1 MSVDIAR
8 VQKLVNYVNSCLD
21 MEPELVL
28 TDEILDNILQR
39 AVYTFPKM
47 GFTSEE
53 TEAAKR
59 DLTYRRQIF
68 CTPGQSILDDYD
80 SRKWYTEKKEAGEI
94 TEKFW
99 ERYKT
104 YLINEKNFPPSV
116 VTTLGKETLERDIMN
131 YLGDPDSTAHFLKR
145 GLVIG
150 DVQSGK
156 TSTYIGLMCK
166 AADAGYK
173 VFILLTGTIESLRR
187 QTQERV
193 EEGFIGF
200 NMSAERDDEKRVGV
214 GLDNKPIF
222 AMAMTSRKSDFT
234 GDSNQIAVSLRS
246 NDAVVFVIKKNTN
259 VLQKLIEWLR
269 TINADR
275 LTGKI
280 DEPMLLIDDEA
291 DNASINTS
299 KSKED
304 PTRINKLIREM
315 AALFTKSN
323 YVGFTAT
330 PYANVF
336 IDPVTTEEMLNH
348 DLFPED
354 FIYALPTPS
363 DYIGPQ
369 QTFDHNGKY
378 YSQLIPIHDAG
389 NTEEDGWPFYF
400 KHKKDWEDTL
410 PESLTDAIY
419 TFYLA
424 NAIRDLRGQQTK
436 HRSMLVNVSRF
447 VRVQY
452 YIKSEIETIHKNAY
466 NAIKF
471 NLDPHNTIES
481 LKDPVLKRIYA
492 NWCKQYEDTGIEWED
507 VAKVLYHAIEEIQIK
522 VVNST
527 TKKDKLVYEDNNPIR
542 VIAIG
547 GLALSR
553 GLTLEGLMISYFYRN
568 TATYDVLMQMGRWFG
583 YRRGYDDI
591 FRIWT
596 HPDSAR
602 WYAEIAEA
610 TEILKN
616 DMRTM
621 HDNEMKPREF
631 GIRVRNDC
639 KELQITAPNKRR
651 NTRDV
656 FEFSGYAGRLCETPY
671 LCSDAVSNRENFI
684 RIRSFTEENVD
695 AGKVFEQMR
704 GSGLHYVLQDIEKA
718 KIIQLIRQ
726 LKFSKYNSNFD
737 KTQILDYLSTEADP
751 YIDLWDV
758 AFLDGSVKTKAK
770 EIVIRERTIYKI
782 DRSNCT
788 VEKDRL
794 RIGKRGKMGGTGDG
808 KIGIIPFNGK
818 AVSTIIDEAKEKF
831 KKSYRS
837 EKGAA
842 FADGREYPADTWF
855 KYIKDRKPIVLVY
868 FIDVDSDNNS
878 EAMRKYKAQMT
889 DADGFE
895 VPSVGLAVGFPS
907 NDNAIKSS
915 KRKYTANAIYNYFEQ
930 EEAELE
936 MEEEE

>member
-1 MSVDIAR
+1 MSVDRAR
-8 VQKLVNYVNSCLD
+8 VEKLVRFVNAWIE
-21 MEPELVL
+21 MEPDVVL
-28 TDEILDNILQR
+28 TDAVLDNNIKR
-39 AVYTFPKM
+39 AVYMFNAM
-47 GFTSEE
+47 AFSQEE
-53 TEAAKR
+53 IDAAKT
-59 DLTYRRQIF
+59 DLTYIHQVY
-68 CTPGQSILDDYD
+68 CPTGQSLLDDYD
-80 SRKWYTEKKEAGEI
+80 GRKWYTEKKENGDI
-94 TEKFW
+94 NEKFW

-104 YLINEKNFPPSV
+104 YLIDVKKFPPNV
-116 VTTLGKETLERDIMN
+116 VTTLSKETLEKDIMN
-131 YLGDPDSTAHFLKR
+131 YLGDPDSSKGFLKR

-222 AMAMTSRKSDFT
+222 AMSMTSRKGDFT
-234 GDSNQIAVSLRS
+234 GDSNQIAVLLRN

-259 VLQKLIEWLR
+259 VLQKLIDWLR

-304 PTRINKLIREM
+304 PTKINKLIREM
-315 AALFTKSN
+315 ANLFTKSN

-336 IDPVTTEEMLNH
+336 IDPITTEDMLNH

-369 QTFDHNGKY
+369 QTFNPEGKY
-378 YSQLIPIHDAG
+378 YGQLIPIHDAG

-400 KHKKDWEDTL
+400 KHKKDWEDSL

-424 NAIRDLRGQQTK
+424 NAIRDIRGQQTK
-436 HRSMLVNVSRF
+436 HRSMLVNISRF

-452 YIKSEIETIHKNAY
+452 YIKSHIETIHNEAY
-466 NAIKF
+466 RAIKF
-471 NLDPHNTIES
+471 NLNPQNTEES
-481 LKDPVLKRIYA
+481 LKDPVLGRIYA
-492 NWCKQYEDTGIEWED
+492 NWLKQYENTGIEWKQI
-507 VAKVLYHAIEEIQIK
+507 AKVLYKAVEEIQIK

-527 TKKDKLVYEDNNPIR
+527 TKKDKLVYEEDNPIR

-553 GLTLEGLMISYFYRN
+553 GLTLEGLTVSYFYRN

-583 YRRGYDDI
+583 YRRGYDDL

-602 WYAEIAEA
+602 WYAEIAES
-610 TEILKN
+610 TEILKK
-616 DMRTM
+616 DMETM
-621 HDNEMKPREF
+621 HDNEMKPKQF

-639 KELQITAPNKRR
+639 KELQITSPNKRR

-656 FEFSGYAGRLCETPY
+656 YEFSGYAGRLCETPY
-671 LCSDAVSNRENFI
+671 LCSDAVSNRENFVTI
-684 RIRSFTEENVD
+684 KAFTEDNIDV
-695 AGKVFEQMR
+695 GKTFEQLR
-704 GSGLHYVLQDIEKA
+704 GSGLHYVLQNVEKS
-718 KIIQLIRQ
+718 KIIRLIRQ
-726 LKFSKYNSNFD
+726 LNFSKYNSNFD
-737 KTQILDYLSTEADP
+737 KEQIIDYISNEPDS
-751 YIDLWDV
+751 YIDLWDI
-758 AFLDGSVKTKAK
+758 AFLDGSVKTKNK
-770 EIVIRERTIYKI
+770 EVVIRERTIYKI
-782 DRSNCT
+782 ERNNCT
-788 VEKDRL
+788 TEDDRL
-794 RIGKRGKMGGTGDG
+794 RIGRRGKMGGTADG
-808 KIGIIPFNGK
+808 KIGIVPFNGK
-818 AVSTIIDEAKEKF
+818 TVASIIDEAKEKF
-831 KKSYRS
+831 KAAYRLANGS
-837 EKGAA
+837 E
-842 FADGREYPADTWF
+842 FAEGREYPADTWF
-855 KYIKDRKPIVLVY
+855 KFVKDRKPIILVY
-868 FIDVDSDNNS
+868 FIDVNSDNNS
-878 EAMRKYKAQMT
+878 NAIKAYKAQMT
-889 DADGFE
+889 DSDGFE
-895 VPSVGLAVGFPS
+895 VPSVGLAIGFPS
-907 NDNAIKSS
+907 NDKAIISS
-915 KRKYTANAIYNYFEQ
+915 KKMYKANAVYNYFEQ